1 MTYKM
6 ILKIEKIHIHKKS
19 LKFLRNFVFIHN
31 NTKHLHYLNAFYT
44 FVYMFES
51 FCLHVIFE

>member
-6 ILKIEKIHIHKKS
+6 ILKSKKFIFTKKS

-51 FCLHVIFE
+51 FCLHIIFE